1 MIGASFAH
9 MARGTTAPPI
19 FDLATDNLSMWLRSE
34 GITGDLTTLVWNG
47 TASAGTSATHALDH
61 YPGFGDEVTV
71 EPLAIDGKTAVVFP
85 GAGLSPR
92 LTSVYPVRDDILGA
106 LDYAGHSYT
115 LAIVL
120 SPESSSAGSAPGG
133 FVDNQNP
140 SIFDGE
146 GQGYFALPLLD
157 VGGDP
162 KVGVYH
168 LDANTVAGGTPPV
181 SWAPGWGSFG
191 LLWVRYDH
199 LTQTV
204 RLRINGSNVHTGSL
218 VLSLGASG
226 AGGAAGAGTAGGGTF
241 TLGLRI
247 AELAAWP
254 AQSLSDPQ
262 VIERET
268 YFASRFPSLGL

>member
-19 FDLATDNLSMWLRSE
+19 FNLATDNLSMWLRSE
-34 GITGDLTTLVWNG
+34 SITGDLTTLVWNG
-47 TASAGTSATHALDH
+47 TASAGTSGSHSLTHDAVYGDQVTVAAAVLDGKSAVV
-61 YPGFGDEVTV
+61 YPG
-71 EPLAIDGKTAVVFP
+71 AA
-85 GAGLSPR
+85 AYPR
-92 LTSVYPVRDDILGA
+92 LTSSYSVRDDVLGA
-106 LDYAGHSYT
+106 VEYEGHSYT

-120 SPESSSAGSAPGG
+120 APDSSSTGSAPGG

-146 GQGYFALPLLD
+146 GAGYFSIPLLD
-157 VGGDP
+157 IGGAP

-168 LDANTVAGGTPPV
+168 LDVDTVPGGTPPIAW
-181 SWAPGWGSFG
+181 SPGWGGFG

-204 RLRINGSNVHTGSL
+204 RVRVNGVDVYTGSL
-218 VLSLGASG
+218 VLSKG
-226 AGGAAGAGTAGGGTF
+226 AGGAGGVAGGGTTGAGSF
-241 TLGLRI
+241 PLGLRVV
-247 AELAAWP
+247 ELVAWP
-254 AQSLSDPQ
+254 SQSLSGPE
-262 VIERET
+262 VTERET